1 MLLVLIE
8 ILETYRKMIS
18 AQRQIDATLF
28 KELTR
33 ISDELKKMDNQELSE
48 IISCIQVLRDVF
60 AESSIPCSVK
70 KK

>member
-1 MLLVLIE
+1 
-8 ILETYRKMIS
+8 MIS

-60 AESSIPCSVK
+60 AESSVP
-70 KK
+70 

>member
-48 IISCIQVLRDVF
+48 IISSIQVLRDIF
-60 AESSIPCSVK
+60 AESSVP
-70 KK
+70 

>member
-8 ILETYRKMIS
+8 ILETYRKMVS

-60 AESSIPCSVK
+60 AESSVP
-70 KK
+70 

>member
-8 ILETYRKMIS
+8 ILETYRKMVS

-48 IISCIQVLRDVF
+48 IISSIQVLRDIF
-60 AESSIPCSVK
+60 AESSVP
-70 KK
+70 

>member
-8 ILETYRKMIS
+8 ILETYRKMIA

-48 IISCIQVLRDVF
+48 IISCIQVLRDIF
-60 AESSIPCSVK
+60 AESSVS
-70 KK
+70 

>member
-60 AESSIPCSVK
+60 AESSIP
-70 KK
+70 

>member
-8 ILETYRKMIS
+8 ILETYRKMIT
-18 AQRQIDATLF
+18 AQREIDATLF

-48 IISCIQVLRDVF
+48 IISSIQVLRDIF
-60 AESSIPCSVK
+60 AESSVP
-70 KK
+70 

>member
-8 ILETYRKMIS
+8 ILETYRKMVS

-33 ISDELKKMDNQELSE
+33 ISDELEKMDNQELSE

-60 AESSIPCSVK
+60 AESSVP
-70 KK
+70 

>member
-8 ILETYRKMIS
+8 ILETYRKMVS

-60 AESSIPCSVK
+60 AESSIP
-70 KK
+70 

>member
-48 IISCIQVLRDVF
+48 IISCIQVLRDIF
-60 AESSIPCSVK
+60 AESSVP
-70 KK
+70 

>member
-1 MLLVLIE
+1 MLHELIE

-48 IISCIQVLRDVF
+48 IISCIQVLRDIF
-60 AESSIPCSVK
+60 AESSVP
-70 KK
+70 

>member
-48 IISCIQVLRDVF
+48 MISCIQVLRDIF
-60 AESSIPCSVK
+60 AESSVPRSVK

>member
-8 ILETYRKMIS
+8 ILETYRKMVS

-48 IISCIQVLRDVF
+48 IISCIQVLRDIF
-60 AESSIPCSVK
+60 AESSVP
-70 KK
+70 

>member
-60 AESSIPCSVK
+60 AESSVP
-70 KK
+70 